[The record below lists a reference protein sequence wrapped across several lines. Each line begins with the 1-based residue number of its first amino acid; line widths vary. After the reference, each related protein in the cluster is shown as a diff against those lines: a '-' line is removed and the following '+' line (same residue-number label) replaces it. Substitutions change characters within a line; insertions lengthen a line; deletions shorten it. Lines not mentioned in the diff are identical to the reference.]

1 MANKAMNLQV
11 YALKDAKGNPT
22 NYVKLR
28 DIAYLLNGTTAQFE
42 LGCDGNVNIL
52 TKTKYSPNGS
62 EMKTPFSGDRTYT
75 IPTAKT
81 NINGK
86 VSDLEAIVLTDD
98 NGGGYTYYKL
108 RDIAEALNF
117 NVAWRNGIVVETNK
131 PTPAPDPG
139 AF

>member
-1 MANKAMNLQV
+1 MNLQV

-22 NYVKLR
+22 NYV
-28 DIAYLLNGTTAQFE
+28 
-42 LGCDGNVNIL
+42 
-52 TKTKYSPNGS
+52 
-62 EMKTPFSGDRTYT
+62 
-75 IPTAKT
+75 
-81 NINGK
+81 
-86 VSDLEAIVLTDD
+86 
-98 NGGGYTYYKL
+98 KL